1 MTDVVT
7 EHATAAPDGTDHHH
21 GPTDGTFIKTAAV
34 LALLT
39 AIEVWLSYSGL
50 SSRIFVPLLLLVMVV
65 KFFTVVLVFMHI
77 KYDAKIFGRLFY
89 MGLFLAVG
97 VYVAA
102 LMTFHFF
109 DG

>member
-7 EHATAAPDGTDHHH
+7 DHAPAADDGAAAHH
-21 GPTDGTFIKTAAV
+21 GPSDLTFIKTAAV
-34 LALLT
+34 LAVLT

-50 SSRIFVPLLLLVMVV
+50 SARIFVPILLVVMVL

-97 VYVAA
+97 VYVAT

-109 DG
+109 SS

>member
-7 EHATAAPDGTDHHH
+7 EPAATAPDGTDEHH
-21 GPTDGTFIKTAAV
+21 GPTDLTFIKTAAV

-50 SSRIFVPLLLLVMVV
+50 SSSIFVPLLLFVMVI
-65 KFFTVVLVFMHI
+65 KFFTVVLVFMHV

-109 DG
+109 S